1 MSGRPAKRRRLSSDS
16 DADNNTVYPLNI
28 RRPNRRRAR
37 FNDVQEASTSHESQ
51 NSVSQSSDEQKSTDE
66 KEDSDS
72 SLATCRL
79 RHGLNED
86 CLCEIFSYLGVYDLI
101 QLCELDIYYQNLIT
115 NWIIGKKLIN
125 FTKMDPCWTTNKIFQ
140 VFGKTM
146 RKIKIA
152 EENTLGS
159 FERFLNF
166 VIQCCSVGTLTEIEL
181 RFSSPNAQLA
191 IIEEAMPFFSN
202 LRKLVLND
210 NYTRVSYK
218 QYLAGISSVAANLT
232 HLTLEGV
239 NVSGEWLLAGGME
252 NLRELRLHTSKRRS
266 MSIQTIELS
275 EFLRTKSKL
284 ELFSY
289 IGNDDIR
296 LVVETL
302 IEHCPKLNTFADFHL
317 SNPHRPEATTITEPM
332 KHRYDFVRHFN
343 GLKVIGLTSYTQC
356 GSDLIY
362 PLVRMAG
369 KRMAGRIEELKFYI
383 DRDSAIVLPEPMKYA
398 HKTFDNFSS
407 LKAVEL
413 QVRSDTAEQCD
424 LNAEFI
430 CEFIS
435 KLSNVHKFNV
445 MSEHAIRNINKIID
459 TAPNLGELGVAQI
472 KMKYLPVE
480 MRKIVKSIRKRREQ
494 LIAGGEL
501 SPKPFHVVVNE
512 QQWRELQVYVDVE
525 TILTT
530 RVENNNG
537 RQTFKVTGP

>member
-1 MSGRPAKRRRLSSDS
+1 MTAKPAKRRRLNTDSDS
-16 DADNNTVYPLNI
+16 DESIYSNVPPSS
-28 RRPNRRRAR
+28 RRLS
-37 FNDVQEASTSHESQ
+37 DDIQDTSTSRDSH
-51 NSVSQSSDEQKSTDE
+51 NVSQSSDEQKSSDE
-66 KEDSDS
+66 KCDSESS

-86 CLCEIFSYLGVYDLI
+86 CLCKIFNYLGVYDLI
-101 QLCELDIYYQNLIT
+101 QLCELDIYYQNLIAKY
-115 NWIIGKKLIN
+115 IIGKKLIN

-152 EENTLGS
+152 EENTLGC

-166 VIQCCSVGTLTEIEL
+166 VIQNCSVGTLTEIEL
-181 RFSSPNAQLA
+181 RFSSPTVSTA
-191 IIEEAMPFFSN
+191 IMEESMPFFSN

-218 QYLAGISSVAANLT
+218 EFLAGISTVAANLT

-296 LVVETL
+296 PVVDTL
-302 IEHCPKLNTFADFHL
+302 TEHCPQLKTFADFHL
-317 SNPHRPEATTITEPM
+317 NNPYRRGPPASDAM
-332 KHRYDFVRHFN
+332 KYRYNFIRQFKSV
-343 GLKVIGLTSYTQC
+343 KVLGLTSYTQC
-356 GSDLIY
+356 GSDLY
-362 PLVRMAG
+362 HPLIKMAAQN
-369 KRMAGRIEELKFYI
+369 RVEELKIYC
-383 DRDSAIVLPEPMKYA
+383 DRDQAIIIPEDNRMRYA
-398 HKTFDNFSS
+398 HHIFSNFRS

-413 QVRSDTAEQCD
+413 QVRSDSSEQCE
-424 LNAEFI
+424 LNFEFI

-435 KLSNVHKFNV
+435 KLLNVEKFSV
-445 MSEHAIRNINKIID
+445 MSEHAIRGINKVID
-459 TAPNLGELGVAQI
+459 TAPNINELGVAQT

-480 MRKIVKSIRKRREQ
+480 MRKIVKSIRKRRAQQIVEGQ
-494 LIAGGEL
+494 TD
-501 SPKPFHVVVNE
+501 PVPFHVIVNE
-512 QQWRELQVYVDVE
+512 QQWRELQVYKDVE

-530 RVENNNG
+530 SIESNNG
-537 RQTFKVTGP
+537 CQTFRVTGP

>member
-1 MSGRPAKRRRLSSDS
+1 
-16 DADNNTVYPLNI
+16 
-28 RRPNRRRAR
+28 
-37 FNDVQEASTSHESQ
+37 
-51 NSVSQSSDEQKSTDE
+51 
-66 KEDSDS
+66 
-72 SLATCRL
+72 
-79 RHGLNED
+79 
-86 CLCEIFSYLGVYDLI
+86 
-101 QLCELDIYYQNLIT
+101 
-115 NWIIGKKLIN
+115 
-125 FTKMDPCWTTNKIFQ
+125 
-140 VFGKTM
+140 M

-166 VIQCCSVGTLTEIEL
+166 IIQSCSVNMLQEVEL
-181 RFSSPNAQLA
+181 RFSSPTGQSA
-191 IIEEAMPFFSN
+191 IMEEAMPFFSN

-218 QYLAGISSVAANLT
+218 QFLAGISTVAANLT

-266 MSIQTIELS
+266 MSIQTIELC

-296 LVVETL
+296 PVVETL
-302 IEHCPKLNTFADFHL
+302 IENCLQLKTFADFHL
-317 SNPHRPEATTITEPM
+317 SNPYRPEASTITELM
-332 KHRYDFVRHFN
+332 KHRYDFVGQFK
-343 GLKVIGLTSYTQC
+343 GLTVIGLTSYTQC
-356 GSDLIY
+356 GSDLYY
-362 PLVRMAG
+362 PMIRMAG
-369 KRMAGRIEELKFYI
+369 KRMASKIEELKFYI
-383 DRDSAIVLPEPMKYA
+383 DRDQAVVMPEPLHYTCNA
-398 HKTFDNFSS
+398 FDSFTS
-407 LKAVEL
+407 LQTVEL
-413 QVRSDTAEQCD
+413 QVRSDTSEPCD

-435 KLSNVHKFNV
+435 KLLSVKKFNV

-459 TAPNLGELGVAQI
+459 LAPNLEELGVAQI

-480 MRKIVKSIRKRREQ
+480 MRKIVNSIRKRRLQ
-494 LIAGGEL
+494 LIADGEL
-501 SPKPFHVVVNE
+501 NPKPFNVVVNE
-512 QQWRELQVYVDVE
+512 QQWRELQVYKDVE

-530 RVENNNG
+530 RVEFNNG

>member
-28 RRPNRRRAR
+28 RRPNRRRR
-37 FNDVQEASTSHESQ
+37 QLDDLQEASTSHESQ
-51 NSVSQSSDEQKSTDE
+51 NSVSQSSDEQKD
-66 KEDSDS
+66 DGDS

-86 CLCEIFSYLGVYDLI
+86 CLCEIFNYLCVYDLI

-115 NWIIGKKLIN
+115 TWIIGKKLIN

-152 EENTLGS
+152 EENTLSS

-181 RFSSPNAQLA
+181 RFSSPTAESA
-191 IIEEAMPFFSN
+191 IMEEAMPFFSN

-218 QYLAGISSVAANLT
+218 QFMAGISSVAANLT

-296 LVVETL
+296 PVVDTL
-302 IEHCPKLNTFADFHL
+302 IEHCPRLNTFADFHL
-317 SNPHRPEATTITEPM
+317 SNPYRPEATTITDPM
-332 KHRYDFVRHFN
+332 KHRYDFVRQFN

-356 GSDLIY
+356 GSDLYY
-362 PLVRMAG
+362 PLIRMAG
-369 KRMAGRIEELKFYI
+369 KKMATKIEELKFYI
-383 DRDSAIVLPEPMKYA
+383 DRDQAVVLPEPMHYTCKA
-398 HKTFDNFSS
+398 FDNFSS

-413 QVRSDTAEQCD
+413 QVRSDTSEQCE

-435 KLSNVHKFNV
+435 KLLNVKKFNV
-445 MSEHAIRNINKIID
+445 MSEHAIRGINKIID
-459 TAPNLGELGVAQI
+459 LAPNINELGVAQI

-480 MRKIVKSIRKRREQ
+480 MRKIVKSIRKRRTQ
-494 LIAGGEL
+494 QIADGQQD
-501 SPKPFHVVVNE
+501 PKPFHVVVNE
-512 QQWRELQVYVDVE
+512 QQWRELQVYKDVE

>member
-16 DADNNTVYPLNI
+16 DADNNTVHPLNI
-28 RRPNRRRAR
+28 RRPNRRRR
-37 FNDVQEASTSHESQ
+37 QSKEESQ
-51 NSVSQSSDEQKSTDE
+51 HSASQSSDEQKSNDDE
-66 KEDSDS
+66 KEDGDNA
-72 SLATCRL
+72 LGTCRL
-79 RHGLNED
+79 RHGLNDD
-86 CLCEIFSYLGVYDLI
+86 CLCEIFNYLGVYDLI

-115 NWIIGKKLIN
+115 KWIIGKKLIN

-166 VIQCCSVGTLTEIEL
+166 VIQCCSVATLTEIEL
-181 RFSSPNAQLA
+181 RFSSPTAQSA
-191 IIEEAMPFFSN
+191 IMEESMPFFSN

-218 QYLAGISSVAANLT
+218 QFLAGISSVAANLT
-232 HLTLEGV
+232 SLTLEGV

-296 LVVETL
+296 PVVDTL
-302 IEHCPKLNTFADFHL
+302 IEHCPQLNTFADFHL
-317 SNPHRPEATTITEPM
+317 SNPYRPEARTITEFM
-332 KHRYDFVRHFN
+332 KHRYDFVRQFN

-356 GSDLIY
+356 GSDLYY
-362 PLVRMAG
+362 PLMRMAG
-369 KRMAGRIEELKFYI
+369 KKMAAKIEELKFYI
-383 DRDSAIVLPEPMKYA
+383 DRDQAVVLPEPCHY
-398 HKTFDNFSS
+398 TCSTCDSFTG

-413 QVRSDTAEQCD
+413 QVRSDTPEQCD

-435 KLSNVHKFNV
+435 KLLNVKKFNV
-445 MSEHAIRNINKIID
+445 MSEHAIRGINKVID
-459 TAPNLGELGVAQI
+459 MAPNIEELGVAQI

-480 MRKIVKSIRKRREQ
+480 MRKIVKSIRKRRDQQISEGIQ
-494 LIAGGEL
+494 D
-501 SPKPFHVVVNE
+501 PKPFNVVVNE
-512 QQWRELQVYVDVE
+512 QQWRELQVYKDVE